1 MRRLA
6 GAVGG
11 LVLVAALTLP
21 ASAQTVVLGGG
32 LVHGADMEPF
42 DLGAQAG
49 LYVGLNR
56 LLPGLRLGGD
66 VEYYFRDS
74 EEVVVV
80 FPDQATG
87 FSEEITTT
95 TLESSFVA
103 INLNAQYLFLRGAG
117 LDLYGLAGL
126 SMGRASTEV
135 LGTSQSETRTDLNL
149 GGGLE
154 LPLTFLRL
162 YAEAKLVVGE
172 VDRLV
177 AGAGLRLGF

>member
-11 LVLVAALTLP
+11 LVLVWALALP
-21 ASAQTVVLGGG
+21 ANAQTVVLGVG

-49 LYVGLNR
+49 LYVGLDR

-66 VEYYFRDS
+66 VEYYFRKS
-74 EEVVVV
+74 EEVIVV
-80 FPDQATG
+80 FPDQAAG
-87 FSEEITTT
+87 SSDEITT
-95 TLESSFVA
+95 TLESGFVA

-126 SMGRASTEV
+126 STGRASTEL
-135 LGTSQSETRTDLNL
+135 LGASQSETRTDLNL

-154 LPLTFLRL
+154 LPFGFLRL

-177 AGAGLRLGF
+177 AGAGLRLGL